1 VSLVRVNIQELAD
14 ILGVTRPTIT
24 AWIDDG
30 LPYAEAGSKGK
41 PWKFETEDAVKWWA
55 EHKFRRP
62 RKATVPGGDPFE
74 DSDGVESM
82 EAAERRKMIAA
93 ADKAE
98 LELAKSAGLVVEIA
112 EVATAVAEMHSRVR
126 ARLLSIG
133 NQVRVRARAFLA
145 GDREAEEQIVTSV
158 ESVISEAMEQIRDDV
173 FAPGGEGDG
182 GDGA

>member
-1 VSLVRVNIQELAD
+1 VRVNIQELAD

-55 EHKFRRP
+55 EHKFRRA
-62 RKATVPGGDPFE
+62 RSAKPGSDPFDE
-74 DSDGVESM
+74 SGEGVESFD
-82 EAAERRKMIAA
+82 AAERRKMIAV

-98 LELAKSAGLVVEIA
+98 LELAKAAGMVVEVA
-112 EVATAVAEMHSRVR
+112 EVTQAVAEMHSKVR

-145 GDREAEEQIVTSV
+145 GDREAEEQIVGAA
-158 ESVISEAMEQIRDDV
+158 EAVILEALEEVRDDV
-173 FAPGGEGDG
+173 FAPGGESDDG
-182 GDGA
+182 GGD